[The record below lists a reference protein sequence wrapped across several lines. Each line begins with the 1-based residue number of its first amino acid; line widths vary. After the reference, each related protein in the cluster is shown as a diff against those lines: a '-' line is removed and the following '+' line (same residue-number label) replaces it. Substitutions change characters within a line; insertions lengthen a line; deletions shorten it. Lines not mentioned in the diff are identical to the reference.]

1 MENKPELIS
10 KLEEIEILDVN
21 LLEATN
27 AYSILSH
34 FDEMLFDKVGKQ
46 ISIEDGTKGL
56 EIEGK
61 YSYH

>member
-10 KLEEIEILDVN
+10 KLEEIETVDID

-34 FDEMLFDKVGKQ
+34 FDEMLIDKLGKQ
-46 ISIEDGTKGL
+46 ISI
-56 EIEGK
+56 
-61 YSYH
+61 